1 MVTGCC
7 ALSSPVTL
15 ALVHIPGV
23 TMMGQCSDHLSSP
36 LTTNHQPVQSFKN
49 FLYLQ
54 SGLPLGPVY
63 CVYNQHFNI
72 ADSRHQDCQD
82 RVWWMQTII
91 INVSSGLLMF
101 LLLLWMFYNDRD
113 TEINIYNQQTVLFL
127 KAETVGCSSN
137 ASTIFHDWYSFY
149 S

>member
-36 LTTNHQPVQSFKN
+36 LTTNHQPVQSFKK
-49 FLYLQ
+49 L
-54 SGLPLGPVY
+54 SVPSEWSPTGS
-63 CVYNQHFNI
+63 YNQHFI
-72 ADSRHQDCQD
+72 TADSRLQDCQD

-91 INVSSGLLMF
+91 ISVSSGLLMF
-101 LLLLWMFYNDRD
+101 LLFLLIWMFYNDRD

-137 ASTIFHDWYSFY
+137 ASSIFHDWYSFY